1 MQSQESSLARDNYIH
16 DMANLSTYLN
26 YDFTKLQYL
35 DGWVTDQRIV
45 SSKLSCSRFLIPN
58 TQNTTRV
65 TPSVLNTWRKV
76 DVIIVFYFYLFL
88 RENVICSF
96 LEESVCGRDPTH
108 PTHLL
113 PSPPPRKSNFK
124 MYTGY
129 RGPNLVGKRTCSKQR
144 QQRNSRRR
152 HRRIPRASSL
162 CRVRGGDKKKTK

>member
-1 MQSQESSLARDNYIH
+1 
-16 DMANLSTYLN
+16 MANVSTYLN
-26 YDFTKLQYL
+26 YDITKLQYQ

-113 PSPPPRKSNFK
+113 PSPPPLPEIRFQNVHRLSRAKF
-124 MYTGY
+124 G
-129 RGPNLVGKRTCSKQR
+129 GEAHV
-144 QQRNSRRR
+144 QQAAAATKL
-152 HRRIPRASSL
+152 ASSSSSYTTCVVSL
-162 CRVRGGDKKKTK
+162 